1 MNQLRRYT
9 ALVGAVLFVLA
20 AACTT
25 KEQGI
30 AVTGVTLSPSTL
42 TLGVGESKTLTA
54 EVQPSDAT
62 NKTISWSTDDPSMNV
77 IALSGNTVKGIAE
90 GSATVTV
97 TTADGNRTATCK
109 VTVSKEGSSE
119 NPNPGTEDEVPVAGV
134 SVSPASLSLTVGDEA
149 SLSAA
154 YTPANATLKGQWAWS
169 VDNPSVASV
178 QYAGGNATIKALAA
192 GSATVTA
199 SLDGKSATASIT
211 VSAVA
216 VQVPDGTVDMGLP
229 SGIFWCAEN
238 LGTDADHPDGVGY
251 KWEDNGQANKYNK
264 TDGLT
269 LLEAEDDRATQALG
283 ENYRTPTL
291 GDFAELISNCTQEGT
306 KQGELEGVLFTSKK
320 NGHTLFIPKATLWT
334 ATLCPYKANYYSTE
348 YHYDAPWV
356 IRFVKKDDQYLL
368 DYWSYGRNNY
378 YRIRPVYA
386 KRPVIA
392 TGVSVSKDKVEIGRG
407 ETVKLTASV
416 QPSSANQQVLWFMD
430 EYSKVTTTATV
441 NCYTGEVSLTEF
453 GNTVRYAYAVEGVNG
468 LTAETFIYPK
478 YPSTQPEAVDLGLPS
493 GTKWA
498 SCDLGSYAPEEP
510 GFYYAW
516 GETDQKF
523 GYFANSTKWIHYNE
537 GSPSFE
543 KYDQNNRILELED
556 DAAAVH
562 LGGGW
567 QIPSREQVQELINKT
582 TMVETT
588 LNGVKGRLVTGP
600 NLNTIF
606 LPYGGYINSGD
617 NAITASGKEFHYQ
630 INEIEDY
637 SSPTRSYC
645 FINGEIRIDPQ
656 TYRYFGC
663 CIRPVLPKQ

>member
-1 MNQLRRYT
+1 MNQFGRFA
-9 ALVGAVLFVLA
+9 ALVCAAMVVLLTG
-20 AACTT
+20 CTK
-25 KEQGI
+25 KENVP
-30 AVTGVTLSPSTL
+30 VTGVSVVPSTL
-42 TLGVGESKTLTA
+42 TLGIGESQTLTA
-54 EVQPSDAT
+54 DVQPADAT
-62 NKTISWSTDDPSMNV
+62 NKGVTWSSDDPSMNV
-77 IALSGNTVKGIAE
+77 IALSGSTVKGLAE
-90 GSATVTV
+90 GTATVTV
-97 TTADGNRTATCK
+97 TTDDGGRTATCK
-109 VTVSKEGSSE
+109 ITVSGSKIS
-119 NPNPGTEDEVPVAGV
+119 VQ
-134 SVSPASLSLTVGDEA
+134 SVSISPSGSA
-149 SLSAA
+149 SLSAGETLTVTA
-154 YTPANATLKGQWAWS
+154 TVTPSNATEANNIYWTSSDTK
-169 VDNPSVASV
+169 VATVSGSS
-178 QYAGGNATIKALAA
+178 ASATVTAVAA
-192 GSATVTA
+192 GSATITCSV
-199 SLDGKSATASIT
+199 DGKTATLSVT
-211 VSAVA
+211 VTGGGTNPPAQTA
-216 VQVPDGTVDMGLP
+216 PDGTVDMGLP
-229 SGIFWCAEN
+229 SGIFWCTEN
-238 LGTDADHPDGVGY
+238 LGTDAENPDGQKY
-251 KWEDNGQANKYNK
+251 SWDDHFEDYDYTKYNT

-291 GDFAELISNCTQEGT
+291 SDFVELINNCTLETT
-306 KQGELEGVLFTSKK
+306 KQGEIDGVLFTSKK
-320 NGHTLFIPKATLWT
+320 NGNTIFFSNSFFWTTTLDF
-334 ATLCPYKANYYSTE
+334 YYSIVLG
-348 YHYDAPWV
+348 HYCYDNAWCFGFSSENKELRPRYTNNDRSTSTCK
-356 IRFVKKDDQYLL
+356 IRA
-368 DYWSYGRNNY
+368 
-378 YRIRPVYA
+378 VYA

-392 TGVSVSKDKVEIGRG
+392 TGVNASKDKVEIGRG

-430 EYSKVTTTATV
+430 YEFYTATV
-441 NCYTGEVSLTEF
+441 DCYTGEVSLKGF

-600 NLNTIF
+600 NLKTIF
-606 LPYGGYINSGD
+606 LPYGGYECDQNLVSG
-617 NAITASGKEFHYQ
+617 TGKDFHYQ
-630 INEIEDY
+630 INEIENSSKPLNSY
-637 SSPTRSYC
+637 S
-645 FINGEIRIDPQ
+645 FVNGEIDVDSSRRI
-656 TYRYFGC
+656 GK